1 MRGEQPDTPAV
12 NVVWTTTG
20 LRSSTTGGHE
30 DAVGGSVRHVGPFSA
45 RLNGWNCK
53 RDDNPP
59 ASACPGTGVPPSTSR
74 HETGG
79 EHPPFVLAT
88 GLSHT

>member
-45 RLNGWNCK
+45 RL
-53 RDDNPP
+53 
-59 ASACPGTGVPPSTSR
+59 
-74 HETGG
+74 
-79 EHPPFVLAT
+79 
-88 GLSHT
+88 